1 MSYWQRG
8 WIAFYREN
16 AGRTVAKG
24 RAQQGKR
31 TAIFYSSG
39 AFLSCTTT
47 TTTTSVFSR
56 IRSNIYIYVLCTRRF
71 YDDECLLFTRFV
83 FYSYSPCFFLRFVS
97 SAAVNRRYTT
107 SFPLVLFVFSR
118 TTTIIV
124 FTLVLT
130 RFAKTHVVYFD
141 TALLNAC
148 AAYGFSSTRSR
159 KYYAKVV
166 RRFSFLYL

>member
-1 MSYWQRG
+1 MYCVHG
-8 WIAFYREN
+8 GF
-16 AGRTVAKG
+16 
-24 RAQQGKR
+24 
-31 TAIFYSSG
+31 
-39 AFLSCTTT
+39 TTT
-47 TTTTSVFSR
+47 NAS
-56 IRSNIYIYVLCTRRF
+56 
-71 YDDECLLFTRFV
+71 CLLDSFFIRIARV
-83 FYSYSPCFFLRFVS
+83 FFLRFVS

-124 FTLVLT
+124 FTIVLT

-148 AAYGFSSTRSR
+148 ASYGFSSTRSR

-166 RRFSFLYL
+166 RRFSILYLNRRRKLNRF